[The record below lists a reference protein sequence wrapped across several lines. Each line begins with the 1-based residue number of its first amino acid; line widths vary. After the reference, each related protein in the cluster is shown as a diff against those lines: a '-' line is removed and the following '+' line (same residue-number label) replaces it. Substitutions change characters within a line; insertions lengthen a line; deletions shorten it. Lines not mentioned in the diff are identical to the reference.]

1 MIGENAGSPLGKNF
15 RRRIEFRIEK
25 SAGCPDVVMESLT
38 ETESLWGGD
47 SNAEWMNLAV
57 ETTGVGTWEFDL
69 EQGTGFISDRCAE
82 IMGYPASLAG
92 RLIRFEDWLSR
103 IDWAD
108 RRRIDQACDPE
119 REGELKMR
127 LQLIDTGGVMRHV
140 VVRGRAFF
148 SVSRPSGSRPP
159 LRKAVRLIGI
169 VHALSDRQLYKRALT
184 ESDQRLRWALQRAPI
199 PILIHADN
207 GQVIDLNWAW
217 QRITGY
223 SIEEIPSLE
232 AWAAVSWDQTSAR
245 SMLELIYSAG
255 DGVTGRPVELAIKTR
270 SGEIRRWLFYSAE
283 LGSINRGRQARMI
296 SAVDLTERKAAE
308 EERNSALGEAE
319 AANRSKD
326 QFLATLS
333 HELRT
338 PLNAILGWVFLMKQG
353 SVKPEVQKEGVLVI
367 ERNARAQSSLIAD
380 LLDISRIV
388 AGKLRLEPR
397 PLDFL
402 SCLKSAMNG
411 VRPSA
416 DEKGVHLI
424 SHIDSSVLV
433 RIAMYGD
440 PARLEQVLSNLLVN
454 AIKFTPTNGSVEVS
468 IEASESMIRL
478 TVSDTGTGIEPE
490 FLSRLFDR
498 FSQADESL
506 RKDRGLGLGL
516 TISRHIV
523 ELHGG
528 KIFAVSDGLGK
539 GASFTVELPIAS
551 AQAATPQPEKLRL
564 PNDPEQAMQTLEDV
578 TVVAVDDNADALAFV
593 DQVLKLHG
601 ANVVSVDTGA
611 KAVEAVLRYH
621 PEVVLCDLMMPG
633 MDGYSVLRHIR
644 KLDDEVAKSVPV
656 IALSAFAGA
665 ENRAKT
671 QQAGFQVHLDK
682 PIDLPRLIETIQALV
697 KAEAT

>member
-1 MIGENAGSPLGKNF
+1 
-15 RRRIEFRIEK
+15 
-25 SAGCPDVVMESLT
+25 MESLS
-38 ETESLWGGD
+38 ETDSPWGGD
-47 SNAEWMNLAV
+47 SNAEWMSLAV

-82 IMGYPASLAG
+82 IMGYPLNLAG
-92 RLIRFEDWLSR
+92 QLIRFEDWLSR
-103 IDWAD
+103 IATAD

-119 REGELKMR
+119 SEGELKMR
-127 LQLIDTGGVMRHV
+127 LQLIDTNGVMRHV
-140 VVRGRAFF
+140 LVRGRAFF
-148 SVSRPSGSRPP
+148 SVNRTSGSTPV
-159 LRKAVRLIGI
+159 RKAVRLIGI
-169 VHALSDRQLYKRALT
+169 VHALSDSQLYQRALT
-184 ESDQRLRWALQRAPI
+184 ESDQRLRWALQHAPI
-199 PILIHADN
+199 PILLHADD
-207 GQVIDLNWAW
+207 GQVIELNRAW
-217 QRITGY
+217 QRISGY

-232 AWAAVSWDQTSAR
+232 AWAVVSWDQARAR
-245 SMLELIYSAG
+245 SMLERIYKAG
-255 DGVTGRPVELAIKTR
+255 DGVTGRPVELAIKTKT
-270 SGEIRRWLFYSAE
+270 GEIRRWLFYSAE
-283 LGSINRGRQARMI
+283 LGNINRGRQARMI

-308 EERNSALGEAE
+308 EERNRALGEAE
-319 AANRSKD
+319 AASRSKD

-338 PLNAILGWVFLMKQG
+338 PLNAILGWAFLMKQG

-397 PLDFL
+397 ALDFL
-402 SCLKSAMNG
+402 SCLKSAMNN
-411 VRPSA
+411 VQSSA
-416 DEKGVHLI
+416 DEKGVRLI
-424 SHIDSSVLV
+424 SRIDSSVPPQV
-433 RIAMYGD
+433 AMYGD
-440 PARLEQVLSNLLVN
+440 PTRLEQVLSNLLVN
-454 AIKFTPTNGSVEVS
+454 AIKFTPPNGSVQVE
-468 IEASESMIRL
+468 IEASESLVRL
-478 TVSDTGTGIEPE
+478 TVTDTGTGIEPE

-528 KIFAVSDGLGK
+528 KISAVSDGLGK
-539 GASFTVELPIAS
+539 GASFTIELPIAS
-551 AQAATPQPEKLRL
+551 GQVANPPEKLRL
-564 PNDPEQAMQTLEDV
+564 PNDPTQTTRRLVDV

-601 ANVVSVDTGA
+601 AHVVSVDTGA

-633 MDGYSVLRHIR
+633 MDGYSVLSQIR
-644 KLDDEVAKSVPV
+644 KLDDEVAKAVPV

-665 ENRAKT
+665 ENRIKT
-671 QQAGFQVHLDK
+671 KQAGFQVHLDK
-682 PIDLPRLIETIQALV
+682 PIDPPHLIEAIEALV
-697 KAEAT
+697 KADAE

>member
-1 MIGENAGSPLGKNF
+1 LQKILEGESNFGKSNPLVVMI
-15 RRRIEFRIEK
+15 
-25 SAGCPDVVMESLT
+25 DVMESLT
-38 ETESLWGGD
+38 KTGPPWGGD

-82 IMGYPASLAG
+82 VMGFPSSMAG
-92 RLIRFEDWLSR
+92 QLIRFEDWLSKISR
-103 IDWAD
+103 ED
-108 RRRIDQACDPE
+108 RRRIDQACEPE

-127 LQLIDTGGVMRHV
+127 LQLIDSGGVMRQV
-140 VVRGRAFF
+140 LVRGRAFF
-148 SVSRPSGSRPP
+148 SVNQSSESK
-159 LRKAVRLIGI
+159 LVRKAIRLIGI
-169 VHALSDRQLYKRALT
+169 VHALSDRQLYQRALT
-184 ESDQRLRWALQRAPI
+184 ESDKRLRLAVQRAPI
-199 PILIHADN
+199 PILVHADD
-207 GQVIDLNWAW
+207 GQVIELNWAW

-232 AWAAVSWDQTSAR
+232 AWAAVWWDQTSAR

-283 LGSINRGRQARMI
+283 LGNINRGRQARMI

-308 EERNSALGEAE
+308 EERNRALGEAE

-402 SCLKSAMNG
+402 SCLKSAINSA
-411 VRPSA
+411 RPLA
-416 DEKGVHLI
+416 DEKGVRLVSKI
-424 SHIDSSVLV
+424 GSLVPV

-454 AIKFTPTNGSVEVS
+454 AIKFTPANGSVEVNV
-468 IEASESMIRL
+468 EASESMIRL
-478 TVSDTGTGIEPE
+478 TVLDTGTGIEPE

-528 KIFAVSDGLGK
+528 KILAMSAGLGK

-551 AQAATPQPEKLRL
+551 SQAQIPPVKLRL
-564 PNDPEQAMQTLEDV
+564 PNDPQQAMQMLVDV

-611 KAVEAVLRYH
+611 KAVEAVLQHH
-621 PEVVLCDLMMPG
+621 PKVVVCDLMMPG

-644 KLDDEVAKSVPV
+644 KLDDEVAKAVPV

-665 ENRAKT
+665 ENRIKT

-682 PIDLPRLIETIQALV
+682 PIDPPRLIETIQALV
-697 KAEAT
+697 KS

>member
-1 MIGENAGSPLGKNF
+1 
-15 RRRIEFRIEK
+15 
-25 SAGCPDVVMESLT
+25 MESLSDT
-38 ETESLWGGD
+38 DSQWGGD

-69 EQGTGFISDRCAE
+69 EQGTGFISERCAE
-82 IMGYPASLAG
+82 IMGFPLSRAG
-92 RLIRFEDWLSR
+92 QLIRFEDWLSR
-103 IDWAD
+103 INRAD

-127 LQLIDTGGVMRHV
+127 LQIIDTAGVMRHV
-140 VVRGRAFF
+140 LVRGRAFF
-148 SVSRPSGSRPP
+148 SVSRSAGSQPV
-159 LRKAVRLIGI
+159 RKAARLIGI
-169 VHALSDRQLYKRALT
+169 VHALTDHQLYQRALA
-184 ESDQRLRWALQRAPI
+184 ESDQRLRWALQHAPI
-199 PILIHADN
+199 PILIHAND
-207 GQVIDLNWAW
+207 GQVIELNQAW
-217 QRITGY
+217 QRISGY

-232 AWAAVSWDQTSAR
+232 AWAAVSWDQSRAR
-245 SMLELIYSAG
+245 SMLELIYEAG
-255 DGVTGRPVELAIKTR
+255 DGVAGHPVELAIKTK

-283 LGSINRGRQARMI
+283 LGNINHGRQARMI

-308 EERNSALGEAE
+308 EARNLALGEAE

-380 LLDISRIV
+380 LLDFSRIV

-397 PLDFL
+397 ALDFL
-402 SCLKSAMNG
+402 SCLRSAMNN
-411 VRPSA
+411 VRPLA
-416 DEKGVHLI
+416 DEKGVRLV
-424 SHIDSSVLV
+424 SQIDSSVPV
-433 RIAMYGD
+433 GIAMYGD

-454 AIKFTPTNGSVEVS
+454 AVKFTPANGSVEVS
-468 IEASESMIRL
+468 VEALESMIRL
-478 TVSDTGTGIEPE
+478 TVSDTGTGIERE

-528 KIFAVSDGLGK
+528 KIFAVSEGLGK
-539 GASFTVELPIAS
+539 GSSFTIELPITAV
-551 AQAATPQPEKLRL
+551 QAATPPEKLRL
-564 PNDPEQAMQTLEDV
+564 PNDPGQAKRRLVDV

-601 ANVVSVDTGA
+601 AHVVSVDTGA

-621 PEVVLCDLMMPG
+621 PAVVLCDLMMPG
-633 MDGYSVLRHIR
+633 MDGYSVLRQIR
-644 KLDDEVAKSVPV
+644 KLDDEVAKTVPV

-665 ENRAKT
+665 ENRIKT
-671 QQAGFQVHLDK
+671 QQAGFHVHLDK
-682 PIDLPRLIETIQALV
+682 PIDPPHLIETIQALV
-697 KAEAT
+697 KAEA

>member
-1 MIGENAGSPLGKNF
+1 
-15 RRRIEFRIEK
+15 
-25 SAGCPDVVMESLT
+25 MESLS
-38 ETESLWGGD
+38 ETELRWGGD
-47 SNAEWMNLAV
+47 SNAEWMSLAV

-69 EQGTGFISDRCAE
+69 EQGTGFISERCAE
-82 IMGYPASLAG
+82 IMGYPPGLAG
-92 RLIRFEDWLSR
+92 QLIRFEDWLSR
-103 IDWAD
+103 IGWAE

-127 LQLIDTGGVMRHV
+127 LQLIDTDGVIRHLL
-140 VVRGRAFF
+140 VRGRAFF
-148 SVSRPSGSRPP
+148 SISRSSGTKPV
-159 LRKAVRLIGI
+159 RKAVRLIGI
-169 VHALSDRQLYKRALT
+169 VYPLSDRQFYQRALT
-184 ESDQRLRWALQRAPI
+184 ESDQRLRWALQHAPI
-199 PILIHADN
+199 PILIHADD
-207 GQVIDLNWAW
+207 GQVIELNRAW

-232 AWAAVSWDQTSAR
+232 AWAAVSWDQSSAR

-255 DGVTGRPVELAIKTR
+255 DGVMGRPVELAIKTKG
-270 SGEIRRWLFYSAE
+270 GEMRRWLFYSAE
-283 LGSINRGRQARMI
+283 LGNINRGRQARMI

-308 EERNSALGEAE
+308 EERNRALGEAE

-353 SVKPEVQKEGVLVI
+353 SVKAEVQKEGVLVI

-388 AGKLRLEPR
+388 AGKLRLEPQ

-402 SCLKSAMNG
+402 SCLKSAMNN
-411 VRPSA
+411 VRASA
-416 DEKGVHLI
+416 EEKRVRLV
-424 SHIDSSVLV
+424 SLIDSSDLV
-433 RIAMYGD
+433 RIAMHGD
-440 PARLEQVLSNLLVN
+440 PARLEQVLACLLVN
-454 AIKFTPTNGSVEVS
+454 AIKFTPANGRVEVS
-468 IEASESMIRL
+468 VEASDSLVRL

-490 FLSRLFDR
+490 FLHRLFDR

-528 KIFAVSDGLGK
+528 KIFAMSDGLGK
-539 GASFTVELPIAS
+539 GASFTIELPIAS
-551 AQAATPQPEKLRL
+551 VQAATAPKNFRL
-564 PNDPEQAMQTLEDV
+564 PKDPRQVMQTLEDV

-601 ANVVSVDTGA
+601 ATVVSVDTGA
-611 KAVEAVLRYH
+611 KAIEAVLRYH

-644 KLDDEVAKSVPV
+644 KLDDEIAKTVPV

-665 ENRAKT
+665 ENRVKT

-682 PIDLPRLIETIQALV
+682 PIDPPRLIETIQALV
-697 KAEAT
+697 KAEAG